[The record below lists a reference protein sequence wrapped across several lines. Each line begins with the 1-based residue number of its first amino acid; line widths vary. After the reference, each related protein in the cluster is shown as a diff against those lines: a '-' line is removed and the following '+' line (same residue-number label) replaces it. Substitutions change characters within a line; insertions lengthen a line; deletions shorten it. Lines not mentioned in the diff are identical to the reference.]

1 MIWRRHRRISLS
13 TKEALMAYLLLLPWI
28 FGFLIFTAGPIL
40 ASFALS
46 FTSYKILTPPRF
58 VGLQNYHMMFSGQDD
73 LFLKSLKVTAYYTLV
88 GVPLQVILGYS
99 LALLLNQ
106 KVRMLS
112 FWRTAFYMPAV
123 VPAVAASFV
132 FAWTFDSELGLVNG
146 VLRMIGI
153 QGPKWFGSPYWVIPT
168 FIILSLWGVGGGLV
182 LYLSA
187 LQSVPTML
195 YDAAKVDGANAWQ
208 RFWSVTLP
216 MTSPIILFVFM
227 TSIISSFQVFTGA
240 YIITDGGPA
249 DSSLFYVLYLYR
261 AAFNYL
267 KMGYGAAMAVIL
279 FVVLLGLTV
288 MMLRLSGRLVYYAGE
303 EGGV

>member
-1 MIWRRHRRISLS
+1 MVWLRNLRISLS
-13 TKEALMAYLLLLPWI
+13 TREALTAYVLLLPWV
-28 FGFLIFTAGPIL
+28 FGFLVFTAGPIL
-40 ASFALS
+40 ASFGLS
-46 FTSYKILTPPRF
+46 FTSYKILTPPKF
-58 VGLQNYHMMFSGQDD
+58 VGLQNYQVMFSGQDD

-106 KVRMLS
+106 KVRFLS
-112 FWRTAFYMPAV
+112 FWRTGFYMPAV

-146 VLRMIGI
+146 MLRMVGI

-187 LQSVPTML
+187 LQGVPTAL
-195 YDAAKVDGANAWQ
+195 YDAAKVDGANAWH
-208 RFWSVTLP
+208 RFWNVTLP
-216 MTSPIILFVFM
+216 MTSPIILFVLM
-227 TSIISSFQVFTGA
+227 TGIISSFQVFTGA
-240 YIITDGGPA
+240 YVITNGGPA

-261 AAFNYL
+261 VAFNYL
-267 KMGYGAAMAVIL
+267 KMGYGAAMAVLL
-279 FVVLLGLTV
+279 FLILLGLTV
-288 MMLRLSGRLVYYAGE
+288 LMLRLSGRLIYYAGE